1 MTTLELNMMNPAEL
15 DMFVRLAFIAE
26 QAHDPAR
33 SLSARL
39 ATTVLTHG
47 PDTARADAQ
56 YEASETGARVVERVI
71 SYMTAIRTT
80 RVRYWTVSHVMNG
93 QERTGAMIESPET
106 TRAQYEWAV
115 KRCGADAVRIT
126 EYTDTLTSVPVD
138 PDALPRDDR
147 HQAPAVPGAHL
158 VTRFYAFDGQGPA
171 AIPDAASVALARKHL
186 RGIRRQRFALPP
198 VLLDTVRVV
207 MAREVTAAEVARPVE
222 QARTSR

>member
-1 MTTLELNMMNPAEL
+1 MTTLELDMNNPAEL

-56 YEASETGARVVERVI
+56 YEASETGARVAERVI
-71 SYMTAIRTT
+71 SYMAAIRTA
-80 RVRYWTVSHVMNG
+80 RVRYWSVSYVEHGHNRRG
-93 QERTGAMIESPET
+93 SMIESPET
-106 TRAQYEWAV
+106 TRAQYGWAV
-115 KRCGADAVRIT
+115 ERFGADAVRIT
-126 EYTDTLTSVPVD
+126 EYTDTRTSVPVD

-147 HQAPAVPGAHL
+147 HQAPAVPGAHQ
-158 VTRFYAFDGQGPA
+158 VTRFYAFDGEGPA
-171 AIPDAASVALARKHL
+171 ALPDAAAVALARKHL

-207 MAREVTAAEVARPVE
+207 MAREVTAAEVAHPVD
-222 QARTSR
+222 QARAGR